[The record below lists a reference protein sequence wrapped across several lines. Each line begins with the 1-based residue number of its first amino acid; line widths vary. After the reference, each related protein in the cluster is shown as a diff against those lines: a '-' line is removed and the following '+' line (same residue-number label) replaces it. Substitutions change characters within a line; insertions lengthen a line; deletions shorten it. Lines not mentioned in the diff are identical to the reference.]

1 MVASATLPLPLV
13 LTDFETGIVTALECP
28 WHYST
33 LDLIHGASTSLPL
46 NEHPHASEAP
56 LPCCPALFFSSGTA
70 IRLLALKSSIHEL
83 WAQASGLTFADHDRE
98 SAPAVGAH
106 VAEFRLGLHPWLM
119 LLSYSHDTH
128 ATFLI
133 ICVPGASDFRL
144 HITPHPPGTALLV

>member
-1 MVASATLPLPLV
+1 MVASATLPPLLV
-13 LTDFETGIVTALECP
+13 LTEFETGIVTALKCP

-33 LDLIHGASTSLPL
+33 LDLIHDASTSLPL
-46 NEHPHASEAP
+46 SDHSHASEAP

-70 IRLLALKSSIHEL
+70 TRLLALKSSILEL

-119 LLSYSHDTH
+119 LLAYSHDTH
-128 ATFLI
+128 M
-133 ICVPGASDFRL
+133 P
-144 HITPHPPGTALLV
+144 LL